1 MMGLKHDWRERRAAR
16 DGERQRR
23 KRRGGQMNRDIVRR
37 LVKRKKS
44 RDDHKKLY
52 IYVYIRDR
60 PNNLT
65 RRGKVT
71 EKRGC
76 SVSFVLVI

>member
-1 MMGLKHDWRERRAAR
+1 MTGLEHDWRERRAAM

-44 RDDHKKLY
+44 RDGRLIKISISMFTLETDQT
-52 IYVYIRDR
+52 I
-60 PNNLT
+60 
-65 RRGKVT
+65 
-71 EKRGC
+71 
-76 SVSFVLVI
+76 